1 MRLSEAVEGAV
12 GWCSVSVRRSTK
24 YLNCE
29 FFFALGGMTL
39 LITWLERIAMLT
51 PQQWGETSDS
61 ASAVSAALTRSSSPL
76 GQQSVAVPLAV
87 VVRIRPLSPSE
98 IDIGQRN
105 VWSHS
110 ESQIWQSSPSDGR
123 TFAPSQAYDVDHV
136 FGTDSRTY
144 ELYEKVLEA
153 HVACT
158 LLGFNSTVLCYGQT
172 SSGKTTTIRGG
183 GGTDGV
189 ISLSTRQLLEAITAK
204 GSLKLRMSYLEIYNE
219 TVQDLI
225 SG

>member
-1 MRLSEAVEGAV
+1 
-12 GWCSVSVRRSTK
+12 
-24 YLNCE
+24 
-29 FFFALGGMTL
+29 MTL
-39 LITWLERIAMLT
+39 LITWLERIAMLNHMLN
-51 PQQWGETSDS
+51 QQWGETSDS